1 MRTLLLFGSL
11 AAGVLLLVYELYRRR
26 EEQYTENSH
35 RGSNLSDEEFIEIE
49 TSPKKLH
56 SASITRKLP
65 NPDDICSV
73 CLDELVKT
81 REIGKTAIIVLPCDH
96 WFHQKCALRLLEYH
110 PQCPICRTP
119 IDAAEL
125 RRTPVKIQR
134 QIDTNDSPSRCVN
147 KSDMP
152 STSRSEK
159 TSRKSDDASSH

>member
-1 MRTLLLFGSL
+1 MRALFLFGSL

-49 TSPKKLH
+49 TSPKKLNS
-56 SASITRKLP
+56 SAVSRKLP
-65 NPDDICSV
+65 NPDDVCSV

-81 REIGKTAIIVLPCDH
+81 REVGKTAIIVLPCDH
-96 WFHQKCALRLLEYH
+96 WFHQKCAIRLLEYH

-134 QIDTNDSPSRCVN
+134 QIDSIDPPSRSASN
-147 KSDMP
+147 TDMP
-152 STSRSEK
+152 STSS
-159 TSRKSDDASSH
+159 SDGTKRQ